1 MIDRKLER
9 QKNCISHANI
19 ATPTLHFRVA
29 NMDGAHFFMISLR
42 EEGVKY
48 VKMIKKAQNL
58 ST

>member
-42 EEGVKY
+42 EEGV
-48 VKMIKKAQNL
+48 M
-58 ST
+58 